1 MAELELDKNK
11 FWRHYEAY
19 CIQSKRSDLRATQQK
34 NQRGEKLTNKD
45 ITLELL
51 KAQCEAK
58 FRKGELLPTGKYK
71 LSDGTIIN
79 SDGSLKQV
87 SKSKTKRGSKAE
99 VKRSRSKSGASGSR
113 ASKSRSGAS
122 VSRSR
127 SKSGASGS
135 RASKTKRGSKAEVKR
150 SRSKSGK
157 GTILEQSSLNNNNW
171 TKVST
176 GNHATKG
183 NLPGFLDRMG
193 MEAKIWARKKGLI

>member
-99 VKRSRSKSGASGSR
+99 VKRSRSKSG
-113 ASKSRSGAS
+113 
-122 VSRSR
+122 
-127 SKSGASGS
+127 
-135 RASKTKRGSKAEVKR
+135 
-150 SRSKSGK
+150 K